1 MSDQDIQSMD
11 DDPFSE
17 PDILC
22 PHSDLFLLVGPN
34 KQPIGVDA
42 RSLRR
47 VSKVFEAMF
56 RPPWLESIK
65 YPKTESPRP
74 N

>member
-1 MSDQDIQSMD
+1 MSDQDIRSMD
-11 DDPFSE
+11 DDRFPE
-17 PDILC
+17 PDIIC
-22 PHSDLFLLVGPN
+22 PHSDLFLVVGPN

-56 RPPWLESIK
+56 RPPWLESTK
-65 YPKTESPRP
+65 LSE